1 MKHKSDK
8 FWKKATRCALRKVI
22 LKTFGMF
29 PQKHSK
35 QTVFVKSF
43 GIGKMEWFMEG
54 TNECSVEDKCHAAS
68 TP

>member
-1 MKHKSDK
+1 
-8 FWKKATRCALRKVI
+8 
-22 LKTFGMF
+22 MF

-43 GIGKMEWFMEG
+43 GMGKMEWFMEV

>member
-1 MKHKSDK
+1 
-8 FWKKATRCALRKVI
+8 
-22 LKTFGMF
+22 MF

-68 TP
+68 TPQPSFTCSESTMETSEQ